1 MEFKQNL
8 KKYQYIVNEE
18 LEKYLRKDECP
29 EKILNNSM
37 EYSLMA
43 GGKRLRPILV
53 LATYELF
60 RDDFEEAMPFA
71 VAIEMIHNFSL
82 IHDDLPEVD
91 NDDFRHGKPTNH
103 KQFNHPTALL
113 AGDGLLNN
121 AYIVISNEMLYS
133 IENQYK
139 ENFHSRAKAFNEFTK
154 AVDRMIAGEYLDT
167 ELEGKEISK
176 EMLEYIH
183 INKTGALLKLCVRM
197 GAILAEASEK
207 DLERL
212 TTYAEKIG
220 LAFQI
225 KDDILSEEGNPEIT
239 GKPVGNDKEMGK
251 CTYVSYYGLDGAK
264 KELDK
269 IKLNG
274 EYKRPEVQRNY
285 KGFDYSKYLKQLKI
299 YGTIKCS
306 KIEVLDKKQV
316 NKMFQISNQ
325 MVTKVIDNTKN
336 ILDAIENL
344 HTSSESN
351 YSLELNNNDMKE
363 IINNINYLI
372 NEGRNNSNKINES
385 LNSLIDKI
393 KNQIKDLDKS
403 SQEDSMYEN
412 LDTVGILN
420 QSKIDEYKSSKGTSN
435 DIEYLENIV
444 SADDNSYINSFVGIN
459 EFNTVYRNSTSN
471 DIPQPVTEIRQEF
484 ITEDIIKSVKYMKN
498 SDLEELNVKLNPR
511 NLGEISIKLSKNK
524 EHSNL
529 LITVDDNNILDLVN
543 KNIEDIKKHLND
555 TDINIKDIVINV
567 KSENENLFSDNLNK
581 EFNQDRRFNQNNS
594 NKNKKNNNQIIEEL
608 HNSEHNKDDDNLNIL
623 I

>member
-1 MEFKQNL
+1 MININLSNMVGDSSLSQSKSVSSDSLSTFKDFISEFK
-8 KKYQYIVNEE
+8 
-18 LEKYLRKDECP
+18 LEDENSGTNT
-29 EKILNNSM
+29 NNK
-37 EYSLMA
+37 ED
-43 GGKRLRPILV
+43 V
-53 LATYELF
+53 DE
-60 RDDFEEAMPFA
+60 
-71 VAIEMIHNFSL
+71 SL
-82 IHDDLPEVD
+82 ILYNLIYTLYE
-91 NDDFRHGKPTNH
+91 K
-103 KQFNHPTALL
+103 FN
-113 AGDGLLNN
+113 
-121 AYIVISNEMLYS
+121 I
-133 IENQYK
+133 
-139 ENFHSRAKAFNEFTK
+139 
-154 AVDRMIAGEYLDT
+154 
-167 ELEGKEISK
+167 
-176 EMLEYIH
+176 
-183 INKTGALLKLCVRM
+183 
-197 GAILAEASEK
+197 
-207 DLERL
+207 
-212 TTYAEKIG
+212 AEKIDS
-220 LAFQI
+220 LTDLENI
-225 KDDILSEEGNPEIT
+225 KSSLNS
-239 GKPVGNDKEMGK
+239 
-251 CTYVSYYGLDGAK
+251 
-264 KELDK
+264 
-269 IKLNG
+269 KLN
-274 EYKRPEVQRNY
+274 EV
-285 KGFDYSKYLKQLKI
+285 
-299 YGTIKCS
+299 
-306 KIEVLDKKQV
+306 E
-316 NKMFQISNQ
+316 
-325 MVTKVIDNTKN
+325 NTKN

-351 YSLELNNNDMKE
+351 YSLELNNNNMKE

>member
-1 MEFKQNL
+1 MININLSNMVGDSSLSQSKSVSSDSLSTFKDFISEFK
-8 KKYQYIVNEE
+8 
-18 LEKYLRKDECP
+18 LEDENSGTNT
-29 EKILNNSM
+29 NNK
-37 EYSLMA
+37 ED
-43 GGKRLRPILV
+43 V
-53 LATYELF
+53 DE
-60 RDDFEEAMPFA
+60 
-71 VAIEMIHNFSL
+71 SL
-82 IHDDLPEVD
+82 ILYNLIYTLYE
-91 NDDFRHGKPTNH
+91 K
-103 KQFNHPTALL
+103 FN
-113 AGDGLLNN
+113 
-121 AYIVISNEMLYS
+121 I
-133 IENQYK
+133 
-139 ENFHSRAKAFNEFTK
+139 
-154 AVDRMIAGEYLDT
+154 
-167 ELEGKEISK
+167 
-176 EMLEYIH
+176 
-183 INKTGALLKLCVRM
+183 
-197 GAILAEASEK
+197 
-207 DLERL
+207 
-212 TTYAEKIG
+212 AEKIDS
-220 LAFQI
+220 LTDLENI
-225 KDDILSEEGNPEIT
+225 KSSLNS
-239 GKPVGNDKEMGK
+239 
-251 CTYVSYYGLDGAK
+251 
-264 KELDK
+264 
-269 IKLNG
+269 KLNLN
-274 EYKRPEVQRNY
+274 EV
-285 KGFDYSKYLKQLKI
+285 
-299 YGTIKCS
+299 
-306 KIEVLDKKQV
+306 E
-316 NKMFQISNQ
+316 
-325 MVTKVIDNTKN
+325 NTKN

-543 KNIEDIKKHLND
+543 KNIEEIKKHLKD

>member
-1 MEFKQNL
+1 MININLSNMVGDSSLSQSKSVSSDSLSTFKDFISEFK
-8 KKYQYIVNEE
+8 
-18 LEKYLRKDECP
+18 LEDENSGTNT
-29 EKILNNSM
+29 NNK
-37 EYSLMA
+37 ED
-43 GGKRLRPILV
+43 V
-53 LATYELF
+53 DE
-60 RDDFEEAMPFA
+60 
-71 VAIEMIHNFSL
+71 SL
-82 IHDDLPEVD
+82 ILYNLIYTLYE
-91 NDDFRHGKPTNH
+91 K
-103 KQFNHPTALL
+103 FN
-113 AGDGLLNN
+113 
-121 AYIVISNEMLYS
+121 I
-133 IENQYK
+133 
-139 ENFHSRAKAFNEFTK
+139 
-154 AVDRMIAGEYLDT
+154 
-167 ELEGKEISK
+167 
-176 EMLEYIH
+176 
-183 INKTGALLKLCVRM
+183 
-197 GAILAEASEK
+197 
-207 DLERL
+207 
-212 TTYAEKIG
+212 AEKIDS
-220 LAFQI
+220 LTDLENI
-225 KDDILSEEGNPEIT
+225 KSSLNS
-239 GKPVGNDKEMGK
+239 
-251 CTYVSYYGLDGAK
+251 
-264 KELDK
+264 
-269 IKLNG
+269 KLN
-274 EYKRPEVQRNY
+274 EV
-285 KGFDYSKYLKQLKI
+285 
-299 YGTIKCS
+299 
-306 KIEVLDKKQV
+306 E
-316 NKMFQISNQ
+316 
-325 MVTKVIDNTKN
+325 NTKN

-581 EFNQDRRFNQNNS
+581 EFNQDRRFNQKNS

>member
-1 MEFKQNL
+1 MININLSNMVGDSSLSQSKSVSSDSLSTFKDFISEFK
-8 KKYQYIVNEE
+8 
-18 LEKYLRKDECP
+18 LEDENSGTNT
-29 EKILNNSM
+29 NNK
-37 EYSLMA
+37 ED
-43 GGKRLRPILV
+43 V
-53 LATYELF
+53 DE
-60 RDDFEEAMPFA
+60 
-71 VAIEMIHNFSL
+71 SL
-82 IHDDLPEVD
+82 ILYNLIYTLYE
-91 NDDFRHGKPTNH
+91 K
-103 KQFNHPTALL
+103 FN
-113 AGDGLLNN
+113 
-121 AYIVISNEMLYS
+121 I
-133 IENQYK
+133 
-139 ENFHSRAKAFNEFTK
+139 
-154 AVDRMIAGEYLDT
+154 
-167 ELEGKEISK
+167 
-176 EMLEYIH
+176 
-183 INKTGALLKLCVRM
+183 
-197 GAILAEASEK
+197 
-207 DLERL
+207 
-212 TTYAEKIG
+212 AEKIDS
-220 LAFQI
+220 LTDLENI
-225 KDDILSEEGNPEIT
+225 KSSLNS
-239 GKPVGNDKEMGK
+239 
-251 CTYVSYYGLDGAK
+251 
-264 KELDK
+264 
-269 IKLNG
+269 KLNLN
-274 EYKRPEVQRNY
+274 EV
-285 KGFDYSKYLKQLKI
+285 
-299 YGTIKCS
+299 
-306 KIEVLDKKQV
+306 E
-316 NKMFQISNQ
+316 
-325 MVTKVIDNTKN
+325 NTKN

-403 SQEDSMYEN
+403 SQEDSTYEN

-435 DIEYLENIV
+435 DLEYLENIV

>member
-1 MEFKQNL
+1 MININLSNMVGDSSLSQSKSVSSDSLSTFKDFISEFK
-8 KKYQYIVNEE
+8 
-18 LEKYLRKDECP
+18 LEDENSGTNT
-29 EKILNNSM
+29 NNK
-37 EYSLMA
+37 ED
-43 GGKRLRPILV
+43 V
-53 LATYELF
+53 DE
-60 RDDFEEAMPFA
+60 
-71 VAIEMIHNFSL
+71 SL
-82 IHDDLPEVD
+82 ILYNLIYTLYE
-91 NDDFRHGKPTNH
+91 K
-103 KQFNHPTALL
+103 FN
-113 AGDGLLNN
+113 
-121 AYIVISNEMLYS
+121 I
-133 IENQYK
+133 
-139 ENFHSRAKAFNEFTK
+139 
-154 AVDRMIAGEYLDT
+154 
-167 ELEGKEISK
+167 
-176 EMLEYIH
+176 
-183 INKTGALLKLCVRM
+183 
-197 GAILAEASEK
+197 
-207 DLERL
+207 
-212 TTYAEKIG
+212 AEKIDS
-220 LAFQI
+220 LTDLENI
-225 KDDILSEEGNPEIT
+225 KSSLNS
-239 GKPVGNDKEMGK
+239 
-251 CTYVSYYGLDGAK
+251 
-264 KELDK
+264 
-269 IKLNG
+269 KLNLN
-274 EYKRPEVQRNY
+274 EV
-285 KGFDYSKYLKQLKI
+285 
-299 YGTIKCS
+299 
-306 KIEVLDKKQV
+306 E
-316 NKMFQISNQ
+316 
-325 MVTKVIDNTKN
+325 NTKN

-420 QSKIDEYKSSKGTSN
+420 QSKIDEYKNSKGTSN

-444 SADDNSYINSFVGIN
+444 SSDDNSYINSFVGIN

-529 LITVDDNNILDLVN
+529 LITVDDNNISDLVN

>member
-1 MEFKQNL
+1 MININLSNMVGDSSLSQSKSVSSDSLSTFKDFISEFK
-8 KKYQYIVNEE
+8 
-18 LEKYLRKDECP
+18 LEDENSGTNT
-29 EKILNNSM
+29 NNK
-37 EYSLMA
+37 ED
-43 GGKRLRPILV
+43 V
-53 LATYELF
+53 DE
-60 RDDFEEAMPFA
+60 
-71 VAIEMIHNFSL
+71 SL
-82 IHDDLPEVD
+82 ILYNLIYTLYE
-91 NDDFRHGKPTNH
+91 K
-103 KQFNHPTALL
+103 FN
-113 AGDGLLNN
+113 
-121 AYIVISNEMLYS
+121 I
-133 IENQYK
+133 
-139 ENFHSRAKAFNEFTK
+139 
-154 AVDRMIAGEYLDT
+154 
-167 ELEGKEISK
+167 
-176 EMLEYIH
+176 
-183 INKTGALLKLCVRM
+183 
-197 GAILAEASEK
+197 
-207 DLERL
+207 
-212 TTYAEKIG
+212 AEKIDS
-220 LAFQI
+220 LTDLENI
-225 KDDILSEEGNPEIT
+225 KS
-239 GKPVGNDKEMGK
+239 
-251 CTYVSYYGLDGAK
+251 S
-264 KELDK
+264 
-269 IKLNG
+269 LNS
-274 EYKRPEVQRNY
+274 RLNLNEV
-285 KGFDYSKYLKQLKI
+285 
-299 YGTIKCS
+299 
-306 KIEVLDKKQV
+306 E
-316 NKMFQISNQ
+316 
-325 MVTKVIDNTKN
+325 NTKN

-484 ITEDIIKSVKYMKN
+484 ITEDIIKSVKYIKN

>member
-1 MEFKQNL
+1 MININLSNMVGDSSLSQSKSVSSDSLSTFKDFISEFK
-8 KKYQYIVNEE
+8 
-18 LEKYLRKDECP
+18 LEDENSGTNT
-29 EKILNNSM
+29 NNK
-37 EYSLMA
+37 ED
-43 GGKRLRPILV
+43 V
-53 LATYELF
+53 DE
-60 RDDFEEAMPFA
+60 
-71 VAIEMIHNFSL
+71 SL
-82 IHDDLPEVD
+82 ILYNLIYTLYE
-91 NDDFRHGKPTNH
+91 K
-103 KQFNHPTALL
+103 FN
-113 AGDGLLNN
+113 
-121 AYIVISNEMLYS
+121 I
-133 IENQYK
+133 
-139 ENFHSRAKAFNEFTK
+139 
-154 AVDRMIAGEYLDT
+154 
-167 ELEGKEISK
+167 
-176 EMLEYIH
+176 
-183 INKTGALLKLCVRM
+183 
-197 GAILAEASEK
+197 
-207 DLERL
+207 
-212 TTYAEKIG
+212 AEKIDS
-220 LAFQI
+220 LTDLENI
-225 KDDILSEEGNPEIT
+225 KSLLNS
-239 GKPVGNDKEMGK
+239 
-251 CTYVSYYGLDGAK
+251 
-264 KELDK
+264 
-269 IKLNG
+269 KLNLN
-274 EYKRPEVQRNY
+274 EV
-285 KGFDYSKYLKQLKI
+285 
-299 YGTIKCS
+299 
-306 KIEVLDKKQV
+306 E
-316 NKMFQISNQ
+316 
-325 MVTKVIDNTKN
+325 NTKN

-484 ITEDIIKSVKYMKN
+484 ITEDIIKSVKYIKN

>member
-1 MEFKQNL
+1 MININLSNMVGDSSLSQSELISSDSLSTFKDFISEFK
-8 KKYQYIVNEE
+8 
-18 LEKYLRKDECP
+18 LEDENSGTNT
-29 EKILNNSM
+29 NNK
-37 EYSLMA
+37 ED
-43 GGKRLRPILV
+43 V
-53 LATYELF
+53 DE
-60 RDDFEEAMPFA
+60 
-71 VAIEMIHNFSL
+71 SL
-82 IHDDLPEVD
+82 ILYNLIYTLYE
-91 NDDFRHGKPTNH
+91 K
-103 KQFNHPTALL
+103 FN
-113 AGDGLLNN
+113 
-121 AYIVISNEMLYS
+121 I
-133 IENQYK
+133 
-139 ENFHSRAKAFNEFTK
+139 
-154 AVDRMIAGEYLDT
+154 
-167 ELEGKEISK
+167 
-176 EMLEYIH
+176 
-183 INKTGALLKLCVRM
+183 
-197 GAILAEASEK
+197 
-207 DLERL
+207 
-212 TTYAEKIG
+212 AEKIDS
-220 LAFQI
+220 LTDLENI
-225 KDDILSEEGNPEIT
+225 KSSLNS
-239 GKPVGNDKEMGK
+239 
-251 CTYVSYYGLDGAK
+251 
-264 KELDK
+264 
-269 IKLNG
+269 KLN
-274 EYKRPEVQRNY
+274 EV
-285 KGFDYSKYLKQLKI
+285 
-299 YGTIKCS
+299 
-306 KIEVLDKKQV
+306 E
-316 NKMFQISNQ
+316 
-325 MVTKVIDNTKN
+325 NTKN

-435 DIEYLENIV
+435 DIDYLENIV

-529 LITVDDNNILDLVN
+529 LITVDDNSILDLVN

>member
-1 MEFKQNL
+1 MININLSNMVGDSSLSQSKSVSSDSLSTFKDFISEFK
-8 KKYQYIVNEE
+8 
-18 LEKYLRKDECP
+18 LEDENSGTNT
-29 EKILNNSM
+29 NNK
-37 EYSLMA
+37 ED
-43 GGKRLRPILV
+43 V
-53 LATYELF
+53 DE
-60 RDDFEEAMPFA
+60 
-71 VAIEMIHNFSL
+71 SL
-82 IHDDLPEVD
+82 ILYNLIYTLYE
-91 NDDFRHGKPTNH
+91 K
-103 KQFNHPTALL
+103 FN
-113 AGDGLLNN
+113 
-121 AYIVISNEMLYS
+121 I
-133 IENQYK
+133 
-139 ENFHSRAKAFNEFTK
+139 
-154 AVDRMIAGEYLDT
+154 
-167 ELEGKEISK
+167 
-176 EMLEYIH
+176 
-183 INKTGALLKLCVRM
+183 
-197 GAILAEASEK
+197 
-207 DLERL
+207 
-212 TTYAEKIG
+212 AEKIDS
-220 LAFQI
+220 LTDLENI
-225 KDDILSEEGNPEIT
+225 KSSLNS
-239 GKPVGNDKEMGK
+239 
-251 CTYVSYYGLDGAK
+251 
-264 KELDK
+264 
-269 IKLNG
+269 KLNLN
-274 EYKRPEVQRNY
+274 EV
-285 KGFDYSKYLKQLKI
+285 
-299 YGTIKCS
+299 
-306 KIEVLDKKQV
+306 E
-316 NKMFQISNQ
+316 
-325 MVTKVIDNTKN
+325 NTKN

-435 DIEYLENIV
+435 DLEYLENIV

-594 NKNKKNNNQIIEEL
+594 NKKKKNNNQIIEEL

>member
-1 MEFKQNL
+1 MININLSNMVGDSSLSQSKSVSSDSLSTFKDFISEFK
-8 KKYQYIVNEE
+8 
-18 LEKYLRKDECP
+18 LEDENSGTNT
-29 EKILNNSM
+29 NNK
-37 EYSLMA
+37 ED
-43 GGKRLRPILV
+43 V
-53 LATYELF
+53 DE
-60 RDDFEEAMPFA
+60 
-71 VAIEMIHNFSL
+71 SL
-82 IHDDLPEVD
+82 ILYNLIYTLYE
-91 NDDFRHGKPTNH
+91 K
-103 KQFNHPTALL
+103 FN
-113 AGDGLLNN
+113 
-121 AYIVISNEMLYS
+121 I
-133 IENQYK
+133 
-139 ENFHSRAKAFNEFTK
+139 
-154 AVDRMIAGEYLDT
+154 
-167 ELEGKEISK
+167 
-176 EMLEYIH
+176 
-183 INKTGALLKLCVRM
+183 
-197 GAILAEASEK
+197 
-207 DLERL
+207 
-212 TTYAEKIG
+212 AEKIDS
-220 LAFQI
+220 LTYLENI
-225 KDDILSEEGNPEIT
+225 KSSLNS
-239 GKPVGNDKEMGK
+239 
-251 CTYVSYYGLDGAK
+251 
-264 KELDK
+264 
-269 IKLNG
+269 KLN
-274 EYKRPEVQRNY
+274 EV
-285 KGFDYSKYLKQLKI
+285 
-299 YGTIKCS
+299 
-306 KIEVLDKKQV
+306 E
-316 NKMFQISNQ
+316 
-325 MVTKVIDNTKN
+325 NTKN

>member
-1 MEFKQNL
+1 MININLSNMVGDSSLSQSKSVSSDSLSTFKDFISEFK
-8 KKYQYIVNEE
+8 
-18 LEKYLRKDECP
+18 LEDENSGTNT
-29 EKILNNSM
+29 NNK
-37 EYSLMA
+37 ED
-43 GGKRLRPILV
+43 V
-53 LATYELF
+53 DE
-60 RDDFEEAMPFA
+60 
-71 VAIEMIHNFSL
+71 SL
-82 IHDDLPEVD
+82 ILYNLIYTLYE
-91 NDDFRHGKPTNH
+91 K
-103 KQFNHPTALL
+103 FN
-113 AGDGLLNN
+113 
-121 AYIVISNEMLYS
+121 I
-133 IENQYK
+133 
-139 ENFHSRAKAFNEFTK
+139 
-154 AVDRMIAGEYLDT
+154 
-167 ELEGKEISK
+167 
-176 EMLEYIH
+176 
-183 INKTGALLKLCVRM
+183 
-197 GAILAEASEK
+197 
-207 DLERL
+207 
-212 TTYAEKIG
+212 AEKIDS
-220 LAFQI
+220 LTDLENI
-225 KDDILSEEGNPEIT
+225 KSSLNS
-239 GKPVGNDKEMGK
+239 
-251 CTYVSYYGLDGAK
+251 
-264 KELDK
+264 
-269 IKLNG
+269 KLNLN
-274 EYKRPEVQRNY
+274 EV
-285 KGFDYSKYLKQLKI
+285 
-299 YGTIKCS
+299 
-306 KIEVLDKKQV
+306 E
-316 NKMFQISNQ
+316 
-325 MVTKVIDNTKN
+325 NTKN

-363 IINNINYLI
+363 IINNINYLT

>member
-1 MEFKQNL
+1 MININLSNMVGDSSLSQSKSVSSDSLSTFKDFISEFK
-8 KKYQYIVNEE
+8 
-18 LEKYLRKDECP
+18 LEDENSGTNT
-29 EKILNNSM
+29 NNK
-37 EYSLMA
+37 ED
-43 GGKRLRPILV
+43 V
-53 LATYELF
+53 DE
-60 RDDFEEAMPFA
+60 
-71 VAIEMIHNFSL
+71 SL
-82 IHDDLPEVD
+82 ILYNLIYTLYE
-91 NDDFRHGKPTNH
+91 K
-103 KQFNHPTALL
+103 FN
-113 AGDGLLNN
+113 
-121 AYIVISNEMLYS
+121 I
-133 IENQYK
+133 
-139 ENFHSRAKAFNEFTK
+139 
-154 AVDRMIAGEYLDT
+154 
-167 ELEGKEISK
+167 
-176 EMLEYIH
+176 
-183 INKTGALLKLCVRM
+183 
-197 GAILAEASEK
+197 
-207 DLERL
+207 
-212 TTYAEKIG
+212 AEKIDS
-220 LAFQI
+220 LTDL
-225 KDDILSEEGNPEIT
+225 KN
-239 GKPVGNDKEMGK
+239 
-251 CTYVSYYGLDGAK
+251 
-264 KELDK
+264 
-269 IKLNG
+269 IKLSLNS
-274 EYKRPEVQRNY
+274 KLNLNEV
-285 KGFDYSKYLKQLKI
+285 
-299 YGTIKCS
+299 
-306 KIEVLDKKQV
+306 E
-316 NKMFQISNQ
+316 
-325 MVTKVIDNTKN
+325 NTKN

>member
-1 MEFKQNL
+1 MININLSNMVGDSSLSQSKSVSSDSLSTFKDFISEFK
-8 KKYQYIVNEE
+8 
-18 LEKYLRKDECP
+18 LEDENSGTNT
-29 EKILNNSM
+29 NNK
-37 EYSLMA
+37 ED
-43 GGKRLRPILV
+43 V
-53 LATYELF
+53 DE
-60 RDDFEEAMPFA
+60 
-71 VAIEMIHNFSL
+71 SL
-82 IHDDLPEVD
+82 ILYNLIYTLYE
-91 NDDFRHGKPTNH
+91 K
-103 KQFNHPTALL
+103 FN
-113 AGDGLLNN
+113 
-121 AYIVISNEMLYS
+121 I
-133 IENQYK
+133 
-139 ENFHSRAKAFNEFTK
+139 
-154 AVDRMIAGEYLDT
+154 
-167 ELEGKEISK
+167 
-176 EMLEYIH
+176 
-183 INKTGALLKLCVRM
+183 
-197 GAILAEASEK
+197 
-207 DLERL
+207 
-212 TTYAEKIG
+212 AEKIDS
-220 LAFQI
+220 LTDLENI
-225 KDDILSEEGNPEIT
+225 KSSLNS
-239 GKPVGNDKEMGK
+239 
-251 CTYVSYYGLDGAK
+251 
-264 KELDK
+264 
-269 IKLNG
+269 KLN
-274 EYKRPEVQRNY
+274 EV
-285 KGFDYSKYLKQLKI
+285 
-299 YGTIKCS
+299 
-306 KIEVLDKKQV
+306 E
-316 NKMFQISNQ
+316 
-325 MVTKVIDNTKN
+325 NTKN

-372 NEGRNNSNKINES
+372 NEGRYNSNKINES

>member
-1 MEFKQNL
+1 MININLSNMVGDSSLSQSKSVSSDSLSTFKDFISEFK
-8 KKYQYIVNEE
+8 
-18 LEKYLRKDECP
+18 LEDENSGTNTNNKEDVDECLILYNLIYTLY
-29 EKILNNSM
+29 EK
-37 EYSLMA
+37 
-43 GGKRLRPILV
+43 
-53 LATYELF
+53 
-60 RDDFEEAMPFA
+60 
-71 VAIEMIHNFSL
+71 
-82 IHDDLPEVD
+82 
-91 NDDFRHGKPTNH
+91 
-103 KQFNHPTALL
+103 FN
-113 AGDGLLNN
+113 
-121 AYIVISNEMLYS
+121 I
-133 IENQYK
+133 
-139 ENFHSRAKAFNEFTK
+139 
-154 AVDRMIAGEYLDT
+154 
-167 ELEGKEISK
+167 
-176 EMLEYIH
+176 
-183 INKTGALLKLCVRM
+183 
-197 GAILAEASEK
+197 
-207 DLERL
+207 
-212 TTYAEKIG
+212 AEKIDS
-220 LAFQI
+220 LTDLENI
-225 KDDILSEEGNPEIT
+225 KSSLNS
-239 GKPVGNDKEMGK
+239 
-251 CTYVSYYGLDGAK
+251 
-264 KELDK
+264 
-269 IKLNG
+269 KLNLN
-274 EYKRPEVQRNY
+274 EV
-285 KGFDYSKYLKQLKI
+285 
-299 YGTIKCS
+299 
-306 KIEVLDKKQV
+306 E
-316 NKMFQISNQ
+316 
-325 MVTKVIDNTKN
+325 NTKN

>member
-1 MEFKQNL
+1 MININLSNMVGDSSLSQSKSVSSDSLSTFKDFISEFK
-8 KKYQYIVNEE
+8 
-18 LEKYLRKDECP
+18 LEDENSGTNT
-29 EKILNNSM
+29 NNK
-37 EYSLMA
+37 ED
-43 GGKRLRPILV
+43 V
-53 LATYELF
+53 DE
-60 RDDFEEAMPFA
+60 
-71 VAIEMIHNFSL
+71 SL
-82 IHDDLPEVD
+82 ILYNLIYTLYE
-91 NDDFRHGKPTNH
+91 K
-103 KQFNHPTALL
+103 FN
-113 AGDGLLNN
+113 
-121 AYIVISNEMLYS
+121 I
-133 IENQYK
+133 
-139 ENFHSRAKAFNEFTK
+139 
-154 AVDRMIAGEYLDT
+154 
-167 ELEGKEISK
+167 
-176 EMLEYIH
+176 
-183 INKTGALLKLCVRM
+183 
-197 GAILAEASEK
+197 
-207 DLERL
+207 
-212 TTYAEKIG
+212 AEKIDS
-220 LAFQI
+220 LTDLENI
-225 KDDILSEEGNPEIT
+225 KSSLNS
-239 GKPVGNDKEMGK
+239 
-251 CTYVSYYGLDGAK
+251 
-264 KELDK
+264 
-269 IKLNG
+269 KLNLN
-274 EYKRPEVQRNY
+274 EV
-285 KGFDYSKYLKQLKI
+285 
-299 YGTIKCS
+299 
-306 KIEVLDKKQV
+306 E
-316 NKMFQISNQ
+316 
-325 MVTKVIDNTKN
+325 NTKN

-435 DIEYLENIV
+435 DLEYLENIV
-444 SADDNSYINSFVGIN
+444 SSDDNSYINSFVGIN

>member
-1 MEFKQNL
+1 MININLSNMVGDSSLSQSKSVSSDSLSTFKDFISEFK
-8 KKYQYIVNEE
+8 
-18 LEKYLRKDECP
+18 LEDENSGTNT
-29 EKILNNSM
+29 NNK
-37 EYSLMA
+37 ED
-43 GGKRLRPILV
+43 V
-53 LATYELF
+53 DE
-60 RDDFEEAMPFA
+60 
-71 VAIEMIHNFSL
+71 SL
-82 IHDDLPEVD
+82 ILYNLIYTLYE
-91 NDDFRHGKPTNH
+91 K
-103 KQFNHPTALL
+103 FN
-113 AGDGLLNN
+113 
-121 AYIVISNEMLYS
+121 I
-133 IENQYK
+133 
-139 ENFHSRAKAFNEFTK
+139 
-154 AVDRMIAGEYLDT
+154 
-167 ELEGKEISK
+167 
-176 EMLEYIH
+176 
-183 INKTGALLKLCVRM
+183 
-197 GAILAEASEK
+197 
-207 DLERL
+207 
-212 TTYAEKIG
+212 AEKIDS
-220 LAFQI
+220 LTDLENI
-225 KDDILSEEGNPEIT
+225 KSSLNS
-239 GKPVGNDKEMGK
+239 
-251 CTYVSYYGLDGAK
+251 
-264 KELDK
+264 
-269 IKLNG
+269 KLNLN
-274 EYKRPEVQRNY
+274 EV
-285 KGFDYSKYLKQLKI
+285 
-299 YGTIKCS
+299 
-306 KIEVLDKKQV
+306 E
-316 NKMFQISNQ
+316 
-325 MVTKVIDNTKN
+325 NTKN

-471 DIPQPVTEIRQEF
+471 DIHQPVTEIRQEF

>member
-1 MEFKQNL
+1 MININLSNMVGDSSLSQSKSVSSDSLSTFKDFISEFK
-8 KKYQYIVNEE
+8 
-18 LEKYLRKDECP
+18 LEDENSGTNT
-29 EKILNNSM
+29 NNK
-37 EYSLMA
+37 ED
-43 GGKRLRPILV
+43 V
-53 LATYELF
+53 DE
-60 RDDFEEAMPFA
+60 
-71 VAIEMIHNFSL
+71 SL
-82 IHDDLPEVD
+82 ILYNLIYTLYE
-91 NDDFRHGKPTNH
+91 K
-103 KQFNHPTALL
+103 FN
-113 AGDGLLNN
+113 
-121 AYIVISNEMLYS
+121 I
-133 IENQYK
+133 
-139 ENFHSRAKAFNEFTK
+139 
-154 AVDRMIAGEYLDT
+154 
-167 ELEGKEISK
+167 
-176 EMLEYIH
+176 
-183 INKTGALLKLCVRM
+183 
-197 GAILAEASEK
+197 
-207 DLERL
+207 
-212 TTYAEKIG
+212 AEKIDS
-220 LAFQI
+220 LTDLENI
-225 KDDILSEEGNPEIT
+225 KSLLNS
-239 GKPVGNDKEMGK
+239 
-251 CTYVSYYGLDGAK
+251 
-264 KELDK
+264 
-269 IKLNG
+269 KLNLN
-274 EYKRPEVQRNY
+274 EV
-285 KGFDYSKYLKQLKI
+285 
-299 YGTIKCS
+299 
-306 KIEVLDKKQV
+306 E
-316 NKMFQISNQ
+316 
-325 MVTKVIDNTKN
+325 NTKN

-372 NEGRNNSNKINES
+372 NEGRNNSNKINER

-543 KNIEDIKKHLND
+543 KNIEYIKKHLND

>member
-1 MEFKQNL
+1 MININLSNMVGDSSLSQSKSVSSDSLSTFKDFISEFK
-8 KKYQYIVNEE
+8 
-18 LEKYLRKDECP
+18 LEDENSGTNT
-29 EKILNNSM
+29 NNK
-37 EYSLMA
+37 ED
-43 GGKRLRPILV
+43 V
-53 LATYELF
+53 DE
-60 RDDFEEAMPFA
+60 
-71 VAIEMIHNFSL
+71 SL
-82 IHDDLPEVD
+82 ILYNLIYTLYE
-91 NDDFRHGKPTNH
+91 K
-103 KQFNHPTALL
+103 FN
-113 AGDGLLNN
+113 
-121 AYIVISNEMLYS
+121 I
-133 IENQYK
+133 
-139 ENFHSRAKAFNEFTK
+139 
-154 AVDRMIAGEYLDT
+154 
-167 ELEGKEISK
+167 
-176 EMLEYIH
+176 
-183 INKTGALLKLCVRM
+183 
-197 GAILAEASEK
+197 
-207 DLERL
+207 
-212 TTYAEKIG
+212 AEKIDS
-220 LAFQI
+220 LTDLENI
-225 KDDILSEEGNPEIT
+225 KS
-239 GKPVGNDKEMGK
+239 
-251 CTYVSYYGLDGAK
+251 S
-264 KELDK
+264 
-269 IKLNG
+269 LNS
-274 EYKRPEVQRNY
+274 KVNEV
-285 KGFDYSKYLKQLKI
+285 
-299 YGTIKCS
+299 
-306 KIEVLDKKQV
+306 E
-316 NKMFQISNQ
+316 
-325 MVTKVIDNTKN
+325 NTKN

-403 SQEDSMYEN
+403 SQEDSIYEN

-529 LITVDDNNILDLVN
+529 LITVDDNKILVLVN

>member
-1 MEFKQNL
+1 MININLSNMVGDSSLSQSKSVSSDSLSTFKDFISEFK
-8 KKYQYIVNEE
+8 
-18 LEKYLRKDECP
+18 LEDENSGTNT
-29 EKILNNSM
+29 NNK
-37 EYSLMA
+37 ED
-43 GGKRLRPILV
+43 V
-53 LATYELF
+53 DE
-60 RDDFEEAMPFA
+60 
-71 VAIEMIHNFSL
+71 SL
-82 IHDDLPEVD
+82 ILYNLIYTLYE
-91 NDDFRHGKPTNH
+91 K
-103 KQFNHPTALL
+103 FN
-113 AGDGLLNN
+113 
-121 AYIVISNEMLYS
+121 I
-133 IENQYK
+133 
-139 ENFHSRAKAFNEFTK
+139 
-154 AVDRMIAGEYLDT
+154 
-167 ELEGKEISK
+167 
-176 EMLEYIH
+176 
-183 INKTGALLKLCVRM
+183 
-197 GAILAEASEK
+197 
-207 DLERL
+207 
-212 TTYAEKIG
+212 AEKIDS
-220 LAFQI
+220 LTDLENI
-225 KDDILSEEGNPEIT
+225 KSSLNS
-239 GKPVGNDKEMGK
+239 
-251 CTYVSYYGLDGAK
+251 
-264 KELDK
+264 
-269 IKLNG
+269 KLNLN
-274 EYKRPEVQRNY
+274 EV
-285 KGFDYSKYLKQLKI
+285 
-299 YGTIKCS
+299 
-306 KIEVLDKKQV
+306 E
-316 NKMFQISNQ
+316 
-325 MVTKVIDNTKN
+325 NTKN

-420 QSKIDEYKSSKGTSN
+420 QSKIDEYKSSKGTIN

>member
-1 MEFKQNL
+1 MININLSNMVGDSSLSQSKSVSSDSLSTFKDFISEFK
-8 KKYQYIVNEE
+8 
-18 LEKYLRKDECP
+18 LEDENSGTNT
-29 EKILNNSM
+29 NNK
-37 EYSLMA
+37 ED
-43 GGKRLRPILV
+43 V
-53 LATYELF
+53 DE
-60 RDDFEEAMPFA
+60 
-71 VAIEMIHNFSL
+71 SL
-82 IHDDLPEVD
+82 ILYNLIYTLYE
-91 NDDFRHGKPTNH
+91 K
-103 KQFNHPTALL
+103 FN
-113 AGDGLLNN
+113 
-121 AYIVISNEMLYS
+121 I
-133 IENQYK
+133 
-139 ENFHSRAKAFNEFTK
+139 
-154 AVDRMIAGEYLDT
+154 
-167 ELEGKEISK
+167 
-176 EMLEYIH
+176 
-183 INKTGALLKLCVRM
+183 
-197 GAILAEASEK
+197 
-207 DLERL
+207 
-212 TTYAEKIG
+212 AEKIDS
-220 LAFQI
+220 LTDLENI
-225 KDDILSEEGNPEIT
+225 KSSLNS
-239 GKPVGNDKEMGK
+239 
-251 CTYVSYYGLDGAK
+251 
-264 KELDK
+264 
-269 IKLNG
+269 KLNLN
-274 EYKRPEVQRNY
+274 EV
-285 KGFDYSKYLKQLKI
+285 
-299 YGTIKCS
+299 
-306 KIEVLDKKQV
+306 E
-316 NKMFQISNQ
+316 
-325 MVTKVIDNTKN
+325 NTKN

-435 DIEYLENIV
+435 DLEYLENIV

-511 NLGEISIKLSKNK
+511 NLVEISIKLSKNK

>member
-1 MEFKQNL
+1 MININLSNMVGDSSLSQSKSVSSDSLSTFKDFISEFK
-8 KKYQYIVNEE
+8 
-18 LEKYLRKDECP
+18 LEDENSGTNT
-29 EKILNNSM
+29 NNK
-37 EYSLMA
+37 ED
-43 GGKRLRPILV
+43 V
-53 LATYELF
+53 DE
-60 RDDFEEAMPFA
+60 
-71 VAIEMIHNFSL
+71 SL
-82 IHDDLPEVD
+82 ILYNLIYTLYE
-91 NDDFRHGKPTNH
+91 K
-103 KQFNHPTALL
+103 FN
-113 AGDGLLNN
+113 
-121 AYIVISNEMLYS
+121 I
-133 IENQYK
+133 
-139 ENFHSRAKAFNEFTK
+139 
-154 AVDRMIAGEYLDT
+154 
-167 ELEGKEISK
+167 
-176 EMLEYIH
+176 
-183 INKTGALLKLCVRM
+183 
-197 GAILAEASEK
+197 
-207 DLERL
+207 
-212 TTYAEKIG
+212 AEKIDS
-220 LAFQI
+220 LTDLENI
-225 KDDILSEEGNPEIT
+225 KSSLNS
-239 GKPVGNDKEMGK
+239 
-251 CTYVSYYGLDGAK
+251 
-264 KELDK
+264 
-269 IKLNG
+269 KLNLN
-274 EYKRPEVQRNY
+274 EV
-285 KGFDYSKYLKQLKI
+285 
-299 YGTIKCS
+299 
-306 KIEVLDKKQV
+306 E
-316 NKMFQISNQ
+316 
-325 MVTKVIDNTKN
+325 NTKN

-435 DIEYLENIV
+435 DLEFLENIV

>member
-1 MEFKQNL
+1 MININLSNMVGDSSLSQSKSVSSDSLSTFKDFISEFK
-8 KKYQYIVNEE
+8 
-18 LEKYLRKDECP
+18 LEDENSGTNT
-29 EKILNNSM
+29 NNK
-37 EYSLMA
+37 ED
-43 GGKRLRPILV
+43 V
-53 LATYELF
+53 DE
-60 RDDFEEAMPFA
+60 
-71 VAIEMIHNFSL
+71 SL
-82 IHDDLPEVD
+82 ILYNLIYTLYE
-91 NDDFRHGKPTNH
+91 K
-103 KQFNHPTALL
+103 FN
-113 AGDGLLNN
+113 
-121 AYIVISNEMLYS
+121 I
-133 IENQYK
+133 
-139 ENFHSRAKAFNEFTK
+139 
-154 AVDRMIAGEYLDT
+154 
-167 ELEGKEISK
+167 
-176 EMLEYIH
+176 
-183 INKTGALLKLCVRM
+183 
-197 GAILAEASEK
+197 
-207 DLERL
+207 
-212 TTYAEKIG
+212 AEKIDS
-220 LAFQI
+220 LTDLENI
-225 KDDILSEEGNPEIT
+225 KSSLNS
-239 GKPVGNDKEMGK
+239 
-251 CTYVSYYGLDGAK
+251 
-264 KELDK
+264 
-269 IKLNG
+269 KLN
-274 EYKRPEVQRNY
+274 EV
-285 KGFDYSKYLKQLKI
+285 
-299 YGTIKCS
+299 
-306 KIEVLDKKQV
+306 E
-316 NKMFQISNQ
+316 
-325 MVTKVIDNTKN
+325 NTKN

-484 ITEDIIKSVKYMKN
+484 ITEDIIKSVKYIKN

-529 LITVDDNNILDLVN
+529 FITVDDNNILDLVN

>member
-1 MEFKQNL
+1 MININLSNMVGDSSLSQSKSVSSDSLSTFKDFISEFK
-8 KKYQYIVNEE
+8 
-18 LEKYLRKDECP
+18 LEDENSGTNT
-29 EKILNNSM
+29 NNK
-37 EYSLMA
+37 ED
-43 GGKRLRPILV
+43 V
-53 LATYELF
+53 DE
-60 RDDFEEAMPFA
+60 
-71 VAIEMIHNFSL
+71 SL
-82 IHDDLPEVD
+82 ILYNLIYTLYE
-91 NDDFRHGKPTNH
+91 K
-103 KQFNHPTALL
+103 FN
-113 AGDGLLNN
+113 
-121 AYIVISNEMLYS
+121 I
-133 IENQYK
+133 
-139 ENFHSRAKAFNEFTK
+139 
-154 AVDRMIAGEYLDT
+154 
-167 ELEGKEISK
+167 
-176 EMLEYIH
+176 
-183 INKTGALLKLCVRM
+183 
-197 GAILAEASEK
+197 
-207 DLERL
+207 
-212 TTYAEKIG
+212 AEKIDS
-220 LAFQI
+220 LTDLENI
-225 KDDILSEEGNPEIT
+225 ESSLNS
-239 GKPVGNDKEMGK
+239 
-251 CTYVSYYGLDGAK
+251 
-264 KELDK
+264 
-269 IKLNG
+269 KLNLN
-274 EYKRPEVQRNY
+274 EV
-285 KGFDYSKYLKQLKI
+285 
-299 YGTIKCS
+299 
-306 KIEVLDKKQV
+306 E
-316 NKMFQISNQ
+316 
-325 MVTKVIDNTKN
+325 NTKN

-435 DIEYLENIV
+435 DLEYLENIV

>member
-1 MEFKQNL
+1 MININLSNMVGDSSLSQSKSVSSDSLSTFKDFISEFK
-8 KKYQYIVNEE
+8 
-18 LEKYLRKDECP
+18 LEDENSGTNT
-29 EKILNNSM
+29 NNK
-37 EYSLMA
+37 ED
-43 GGKRLRPILV
+43 V
-53 LATYELF
+53 DE
-60 RDDFEEAMPFA
+60 
-71 VAIEMIHNFSL
+71 SL
-82 IHDDLPEVD
+82 ILYNLIYTLYE
-91 NDDFRHGKPTNH
+91 K
-103 KQFNHPTALL
+103 FN
-113 AGDGLLNN
+113 
-121 AYIVISNEMLYS
+121 I
-133 IENQYK
+133 
-139 ENFHSRAKAFNEFTK
+139 
-154 AVDRMIAGEYLDT
+154 
-167 ELEGKEISK
+167 
-176 EMLEYIH
+176 
-183 INKTGALLKLCVRM
+183 
-197 GAILAEASEK
+197 
-207 DLERL
+207 
-212 TTYAEKIG
+212 AEKIDS
-220 LAFQI
+220 LTDLENI
-225 KDDILSEEGNPEIT
+225 KSSLNS
-239 GKPVGNDKEMGK
+239 
-251 CTYVSYYGLDGAK
+251 
-264 KELDK
+264 
-269 IKLNG
+269 KLNLN
-274 EYKRPEVQRNY
+274 EV
-285 KGFDYSKYLKQLKI
+285 
-299 YGTIKCS
+299 
-306 KIEVLDKKQV
+306 E
-316 NKMFQISNQ
+316 
-325 MVTKVIDNTKN
+325 NTKN

-351 YSLELNNNDMKE
+351 YSLELNNNNMKE

-385 LNSLIDKI
+385 LNLLIDKI

-459 EFNTVYRNSTSN
+459 EFNTLYRNSTSN

>member
-1 MEFKQNL
+1 MININLSNMVGDSSLSQSKSVSSDSLSTFKDFISEFK
-8 KKYQYIVNEE
+8 
-18 LEKYLRKDECP
+18 LEDENSGTNT
-29 EKILNNSM
+29 NNK
-37 EYSLMA
+37 ED
-43 GGKRLRPILV
+43 V
-53 LATYELF
+53 DE
-60 RDDFEEAMPFA
+60 
-71 VAIEMIHNFSL
+71 SL
-82 IHDDLPEVD
+82 ILYNLIYTLYE
-91 NDDFRHGKPTNH
+91 K
-103 KQFNHPTALL
+103 FN
-113 AGDGLLNN
+113 
-121 AYIVISNEMLYS
+121 I
-133 IENQYK
+133 
-139 ENFHSRAKAFNEFTK
+139 
-154 AVDRMIAGEYLDT
+154 
-167 ELEGKEISK
+167 
-176 EMLEYIH
+176 
-183 INKTGALLKLCVRM
+183 
-197 GAILAEASEK
+197 
-207 DLERL
+207 
-212 TTYAEKIG
+212 AEKIDS
-220 LAFQI
+220 LIDLENI
-225 KDDILSEEGNPEIT
+225 KS
-239 GKPVGNDKEMGK
+239 
-251 CTYVSYYGLDGAK
+251 S
-264 KELDK
+264 
-269 IKLNG
+269 LNS
-274 EYKRPEVQRNY
+274 RLNLNEV
-285 KGFDYSKYLKQLKI
+285 
-299 YGTIKCS
+299 
-306 KIEVLDKKQV
+306 E
-316 NKMFQISNQ
+316 
-325 MVTKVIDNTKN
+325 NTKN

>member
-1 MEFKQNL
+1 MININLSNMVGDSSLSQSKSVSSDSLSTFKDFISEFK
-8 KKYQYIVNEE
+8 
-18 LEKYLRKDECP
+18 LEDENSGTNT
-29 EKILNNSM
+29 NNK
-37 EYSLMA
+37 ED
-43 GGKRLRPILV
+43 V
-53 LATYELF
+53 DE
-60 RDDFEEAMPFA
+60 
-71 VAIEMIHNFSL
+71 SL
-82 IHDDLPEVD
+82 ILYNLIYTLYE
-91 NDDFRHGKPTNH
+91 K
-103 KQFNHPTALL
+103 FN
-113 AGDGLLNN
+113 
-121 AYIVISNEMLYS
+121 I
-133 IENQYK
+133 
-139 ENFHSRAKAFNEFTK
+139 
-154 AVDRMIAGEYLDT
+154 
-167 ELEGKEISK
+167 
-176 EMLEYIH
+176 
-183 INKTGALLKLCVRM
+183 
-197 GAILAEASEK
+197 
-207 DLERL
+207 
-212 TTYAEKIG
+212 AEKIDS
-220 LAFQI
+220 LTDLENI
-225 KDDILSEEGNPEIT
+225 KSSLNS
-239 GKPVGNDKEMGK
+239 
-251 CTYVSYYGLDGAK
+251 
-264 KELDK
+264 
-269 IKLNG
+269 KLNLN
-274 EYKRPEVQRNY
+274 EV
-285 KGFDYSKYLKQLKI
+285 
-299 YGTIKCS
+299 
-306 KIEVLDKKQV
+306 E
-316 NKMFQISNQ
+316 
-325 MVTKVIDNTKN
+325 NTKN

-420 QSKIDEYKSSKGTSN
+420 QSKIDEYKNSKGTSN

-444 SADDNSYINSFVGIN
+444 SSDDNSYINSFVGIN

-484 ITEDIIKSVKYMKN
+484 ITEDIIKSVKYIKN

>member
-1 MEFKQNL
+1 MININLSNMVGDSSLSQSKSVSSDSLSTFKDFISEFK
-8 KKYQYIVNEE
+8 
-18 LEKYLRKDECP
+18 LEDENSGTNT
-29 EKILNNSM
+29 NNK
-37 EYSLMA
+37 ED
-43 GGKRLRPILV
+43 V
-53 LATYELF
+53 DE
-60 RDDFEEAMPFA
+60 
-71 VAIEMIHNFSL
+71 SL
-82 IHDDLPEVD
+82 ILYNLIYTLYE
-91 NDDFRHGKPTNH
+91 K
-103 KQFNHPTALL
+103 FN
-113 AGDGLLNN
+113 
-121 AYIVISNEMLYS
+121 I
-133 IENQYK
+133 
-139 ENFHSRAKAFNEFTK
+139 
-154 AVDRMIAGEYLDT
+154 
-167 ELEGKEISK
+167 
-176 EMLEYIH
+176 
-183 INKTGALLKLCVRM
+183 
-197 GAILAEASEK
+197 
-207 DLERL
+207 
-212 TTYAEKIG
+212 AEKIDS
-220 LAFQI
+220 LTDLENI
-225 KDDILSEEGNPEIT
+225 KSSLNS
-239 GKPVGNDKEMGK
+239 
-251 CTYVSYYGLDGAK
+251 
-264 KELDK
+264 
-269 IKLNG
+269 KLNLN
-274 EYKRPEVQRNY
+274 EV
-285 KGFDYSKYLKQLKI
+285 
-299 YGTIKCS
+299 
-306 KIEVLDKKQV
+306 E
-316 NKMFQISNQ
+316 
-325 MVTKVIDNTKN
+325 NTKN

-459 EFNTVYRNSTSN
+459 EFNTVYRNSASN

>member
-1 MEFKQNL
+1 MININLSNMVGDSSLSQSKSVSSDSLSTFKDFISEFK
-8 KKYQYIVNEE
+8 
-18 LEKYLRKDECP
+18 LEDENSGTNT
-29 EKILNNSM
+29 NNK
-37 EYSLMA
+37 ED
-43 GGKRLRPILV
+43 V
-53 LATYELF
+53 DE
-60 RDDFEEAMPFA
+60 
-71 VAIEMIHNFSL
+71 SL
-82 IHDDLPEVD
+82 ILYNLIYTLYE
-91 NDDFRHGKPTNH
+91 K
-103 KQFNHPTALL
+103 FN
-113 AGDGLLNN
+113 
-121 AYIVISNEMLYS
+121 I
-133 IENQYK
+133 
-139 ENFHSRAKAFNEFTK
+139 
-154 AVDRMIAGEYLDT
+154 
-167 ELEGKEISK
+167 
-176 EMLEYIH
+176 
-183 INKTGALLKLCVRM
+183 
-197 GAILAEASEK
+197 
-207 DLERL
+207 
-212 TTYAEKIG
+212 AEKIDS
-220 LAFQI
+220 LTDLENM
-225 KDDILSEEGNPEIT
+225 KSSLNS
-239 GKPVGNDKEMGK
+239 
-251 CTYVSYYGLDGAK
+251 
-264 KELDK
+264 
-269 IKLNG
+269 KLNLN
-274 EYKRPEVQRNY
+274 EV
-285 KGFDYSKYLKQLKI
+285 
-299 YGTIKCS
+299 
-306 KIEVLDKKQV
+306 E
-316 NKMFQISNQ
+316 
-325 MVTKVIDNTKN
+325 NTKN

>member
-1 MEFKQNL
+1 MININLSNMVGDSSLSQSKSVSSDSLSTFKDFISEFK
-8 KKYQYIVNEE
+8 
-18 LEKYLRKDECP
+18 LEDENSGTNT
-29 EKILNNSM
+29 NNK
-37 EYSLMA
+37 ED
-43 GGKRLRPILV
+43 V
-53 LATYELF
+53 DE
-60 RDDFEEAMPFA
+60 
-71 VAIEMIHNFSL
+71 SL
-82 IHDDLPEVD
+82 ILYNLIYTLYE
-91 NDDFRHGKPTNH
+91 K
-103 KQFNHPTALL
+103 FN
-113 AGDGLLNN
+113 
-121 AYIVISNEMLYS
+121 I
-133 IENQYK
+133 
-139 ENFHSRAKAFNEFTK
+139 
-154 AVDRMIAGEYLDT
+154 
-167 ELEGKEISK
+167 
-176 EMLEYIH
+176 
-183 INKTGALLKLCVRM
+183 
-197 GAILAEASEK
+197 
-207 DLERL
+207 
-212 TTYAEKIG
+212 AEKIDS
-220 LAFQI
+220 LTDLENI
-225 KDDILSEEGNPEIT
+225 KSSLNS
-239 GKPVGNDKEMGK
+239 
-251 CTYVSYYGLDGAK
+251 
-264 KELDK
+264 
-269 IKLNG
+269 KLNLN
-274 EYKRPEVQRNY
+274 EV
-285 KGFDYSKYLKQLKI
+285 
-299 YGTIKCS
+299 
-306 KIEVLDKKQV
+306 E
-316 NKMFQISNQ
+316 
-325 MVTKVIDNTKN
+325 NTKN

-420 QSKIDEYKSSKGTSN
+420 QSKIDEYKNSKGTSN

>member
-1 MEFKQNL
+1 MININLSNMVGDSSLSQSKSVSSDSLSTFKDFISEFK
-8 KKYQYIVNEE
+8 
-18 LEKYLRKDECP
+18 LEDENSGTNT
-29 EKILNNSM
+29 NNK
-37 EYSLMA
+37 ED
-43 GGKRLRPILV
+43 V
-53 LATYELF
+53 DE
-60 RDDFEEAMPFA
+60 
-71 VAIEMIHNFSL
+71 SL
-82 IHDDLPEVD
+82 ILYNLIYTLYE
-91 NDDFRHGKPTNH
+91 K
-103 KQFNHPTALL
+103 FN
-113 AGDGLLNN
+113 
-121 AYIVISNEMLYS
+121 I
-133 IENQYK
+133 
-139 ENFHSRAKAFNEFTK
+139 
-154 AVDRMIAGEYLDT
+154 
-167 ELEGKEISK
+167 
-176 EMLEYIH
+176 
-183 INKTGALLKLCVRM
+183 
-197 GAILAEASEK
+197 
-207 DLERL
+207 
-212 TTYAEKIG
+212 AEKIDS
-220 LAFQI
+220 LTDLENI
-225 KDDILSEEGNPEIT
+225 KSSLNS
-239 GKPVGNDKEMGK
+239 
-251 CTYVSYYGLDGAK
+251 
-264 KELDK
+264 
-269 IKLNG
+269 KLNLN
-274 EYKRPEVQRNY
+274 EV
-285 KGFDYSKYLKQLKI
+285 
-299 YGTIKCS
+299 
-306 KIEVLDKKQV
+306 E
-316 NKMFQISNQ
+316 
-325 MVTKVIDNTKN
+325 NTKN

-393 KNQIKDLDKS
+393 KNQIKDLDQS
-403 SQEDSMYEN
+403 SQEDSIYEN

>member
-1 MEFKQNL
+1 MGDSSLSQSKSVSSDSLSTFKDFISEFK
-8 KKYQYIVNEE
+8 
-18 LEKYLRKDECP
+18 LEDENSGTNT
-29 EKILNNSM
+29 NNK
-37 EYSLMA
+37 ED
-43 GGKRLRPILV
+43 V
-53 LATYELF
+53 DE
-60 RDDFEEAMPFA
+60 
-71 VAIEMIHNFSL
+71 SL
-82 IHDDLPEVD
+82 ILYNLIYTLYE
-91 NDDFRHGKPTNH
+91 K
-103 KQFNHPTALL
+103 FN
-113 AGDGLLNN
+113 
-121 AYIVISNEMLYS
+121 I
-133 IENQYK
+133 
-139 ENFHSRAKAFNEFTK
+139 
-154 AVDRMIAGEYLDT
+154 
-167 ELEGKEISK
+167 
-176 EMLEYIH
+176 
-183 INKTGALLKLCVRM
+183 
-197 GAILAEASEK
+197 
-207 DLERL
+207 
-212 TTYAEKIG
+212 AEKIDS
-220 LAFQI
+220 LTDLENI
-225 KDDILSEEGNPEIT
+225 KSSLNS
-239 GKPVGNDKEMGK
+239 
-251 CTYVSYYGLDGAK
+251 
-264 KELDK
+264 
-269 IKLNG
+269 KLNLN
-274 EYKRPEVQRNY
+274 EV
-285 KGFDYSKYLKQLKI
+285 
-299 YGTIKCS
+299 
-306 KIEVLDKKQV
+306 E
-316 NKMFQISNQ
+316 
-325 MVTKVIDNTKN
+325 NTKN

-385 LNSLIDKI
+385 LNLLIDKI

>member
-1 MEFKQNL
+1 MININLSNMVGDSSLSQSKSVSSDSLSTFKDFISEFK
-8 KKYQYIVNEE
+8 
-18 LEKYLRKDECP
+18 LEDENSGTNT
-29 EKILNNSM
+29 NNK
-37 EYSLMA
+37 ED
-43 GGKRLRPILV
+43 V
-53 LATYELF
+53 DE
-60 RDDFEEAMPFA
+60 
-71 VAIEMIHNFSL
+71 SL
-82 IHDDLPEVD
+82 ILYNLIYTLYE
-91 NDDFRHGKPTNH
+91 K
-103 KQFNHPTALL
+103 FN
-113 AGDGLLNN
+113 
-121 AYIVISNEMLYS
+121 I
-133 IENQYK
+133 
-139 ENFHSRAKAFNEFTK
+139 
-154 AVDRMIAGEYLDT
+154 
-167 ELEGKEISK
+167 
-176 EMLEYIH
+176 
-183 INKTGALLKLCVRM
+183 
-197 GAILAEASEK
+197 
-207 DLERL
+207 
-212 TTYAEKIG
+212 AEKIDS
-220 LAFQI
+220 LTDLENI
-225 KDDILSEEGNPEIT
+225 KSSLNS
-239 GKPVGNDKEMGK
+239 
-251 CTYVSYYGLDGAK
+251 
-264 KELDK
+264 
-269 IKLNG
+269 KLN
-274 EYKRPEVQRNY
+274 EV
-285 KGFDYSKYLKQLKI
+285 
-299 YGTIKCS
+299 
-306 KIEVLDKKQV
+306 E
-316 NKMFQISNQ
+316 
-325 MVTKVIDNTKN
+325 NTKN

-435 DIEYLENIV
+435 DLEYLENIV

-581 EFNQDRRFNQNNS
+581 EFNQNNS

>member
-1 MEFKQNL
+1 MININLSNMVGDSSLSQSKSVSSDSLSTFKDFISEFK
-8 KKYQYIVNEE
+8 
-18 LEKYLRKDECP
+18 LEDENSGTNT
-29 EKILNNSM
+29 NNK
-37 EYSLMA
+37 ED
-43 GGKRLRPILV
+43 V
-53 LATYELF
+53 DE
-60 RDDFEEAMPFA
+60 
-71 VAIEMIHNFSL
+71 SL
-82 IHDDLPEVD
+82 ILYNLIYTLYE
-91 NDDFRHGKPTNH
+91 K
-103 KQFNHPTALL
+103 FN
-113 AGDGLLNN
+113 
-121 AYIVISNEMLYS
+121 I
-133 IENQYK
+133 
-139 ENFHSRAKAFNEFTK
+139 
-154 AVDRMIAGEYLDT
+154 
-167 ELEGKEISK
+167 
-176 EMLEYIH
+176 
-183 INKTGALLKLCVRM
+183 
-197 GAILAEASEK
+197 
-207 DLERL
+207 
-212 TTYAEKIG
+212 AEKIDS
-220 LAFQI
+220 LTDLENI
-225 KDDILSEEGNPEIT
+225 KSSLNS
-239 GKPVGNDKEMGK
+239 
-251 CTYVSYYGLDGAK
+251 
-264 KELDK
+264 
-269 IKLNG
+269 KLN
-274 EYKRPEVQRNY
+274 EV
-285 KGFDYSKYLKQLKI
+285 
-299 YGTIKCS
+299 
-306 KIEVLDKKQV
+306 E
-316 NKMFQISNQ
+316 
-325 MVTKVIDNTKN
+325 NTKN

-363 IINNINYLI
+363 IINNINHLI

-435 DIEYLENIV
+435 DLEYLENIV

>member
-1 MEFKQNL
+1 MININLSNMVGDSSLSQSKSVSSDSLSTFKDFISEFK
-8 KKYQYIVNEE
+8 
-18 LEKYLRKDECP
+18 LEDENSGTNT
-29 EKILNNSM
+29 NNK
-37 EYSLMA
+37 ED
-43 GGKRLRPILV
+43 V
-53 LATYELF
+53 DE
-60 RDDFEEAMPFA
+60 
-71 VAIEMIHNFSL
+71 SL
-82 IHDDLPEVD
+82 ILYNLIYTLYE
-91 NDDFRHGKPTNH
+91 K
-103 KQFNHPTALL
+103 FN
-113 AGDGLLNN
+113 
-121 AYIVISNEMLYS
+121 I
-133 IENQYK
+133 
-139 ENFHSRAKAFNEFTK
+139 
-154 AVDRMIAGEYLDT
+154 
-167 ELEGKEISK
+167 
-176 EMLEYIH
+176 
-183 INKTGALLKLCVRM
+183 
-197 GAILAEASEK
+197 
-207 DLERL
+207 
-212 TTYAEKIG
+212 AEKIDS
-220 LAFQI
+220 LTDLENI
-225 KDDILSEEGNPEIT
+225 KSSLNS
-239 GKPVGNDKEMGK
+239 
-251 CTYVSYYGLDGAK
+251 
-264 KELDK
+264 
-269 IKLNG
+269 KLNLN
-274 EYKRPEVQRNY
+274 EV
-285 KGFDYSKYLKQLKI
+285 
-299 YGTIKCS
+299 
-306 KIEVLDKKQV
+306 E
-316 NKMFQISNQ
+316 
-325 MVTKVIDNTKN
+325 NTKN

-344 HTSSESN
+344 HTSSGSN